1 MERIE
6 PSNGVKMP
14 AMNFGVYRITD
25 PAECEAA
32 VLSAIKAG
40 WRGIDT
46 AASYLNEKAVGRAV
60 ASSGIP
66 RSELFISTKL
76 WVRDAS
82 EAGAERAI
90 RRSLE
95 LLRTDTIDLYLIH
108 QPYGDIYGAWRTMER
123 FYEAGALRAIGV
135 SNFQPDRITDFA
147 LHQRI
152 RPTVN
157 QIEVN
162 PFCQQ
167 READAVNRA
176 LGVMPSAWAPFAE
189 GRDGLLENPV
199 LREIAADRGA
209 TVAQV
214 ALAWLAERGIISIS
228 KTVSPARMAEN
239 LAAPNVKLTP
249 EDMAKI
255 ATLDTGTSRFFSH
268 LDPKI
273 VEWLGTRRLPSEP

>member
-6 PSNGVKMP
+6 PSNSVKMP
-14 AMNFGVYRITD
+14 AMNFGVYWITD
-25 PAECEAA
+25 PTECEAA
-32 VLSAIKAG
+32 VLSA

-46 AASYLNEKAVGRAV
+46 AASYLNERAVGRAV
-60 ASSGIP
+60 ARSGIP
-66 RSELFISTKL
+66 CSELFISTKL
-76 WVRDAS
+76 WVQDTS

-90 RRSLE
+90 RR
-95 LLRTDTIDLYLIH
+95 
-108 QPYGDIYGAWRTMER
+108 TMER
-123 FYEAGALRAIGV
+123 FYEAGDLRAIGV

-167 READAVNRA
+167 READAVNRV

-239 LAAPNVKLTP
+239 LAASNVKLTP

-268 LDPKI
+268 RDPKI
-273 VEWLGTRRLPSEP
+273 VEWLCTRRLPSEP

>member
-32 VLSAIKAG
+32 VLCAIKAG

-46 AASYLNEKAVGRAV
+46 AASYLNERAVGRAV
-60 ASSGIP
+60 ARLGIP

-76 WVRDAS
+76 WVQDAS
-82 EAGAERAI
+82 
-90 RRSLE
+90 
-95 LLRTDTIDLYLIH
+95 
-108 QPYGDIYGAWRTMER
+108 
-123 FYEAGALRAIGV
+123 EAGALRAIGV

-152 RPTVN
+152 RPMVN

-167 READAVNRA
+167 RKADAVNRA

-199 LREIAADRGA
+199 LREIAVDRGA

-214 ALAWLAERGIISIS
+214 VLAWLAERGIISIS

-239 LAAPNVKLTP
+239 PASNVKLTP

-268 LDPKI
+268 RDPKI

>member
-6 PSNGVKMP
+6 PSNSVKMP
-14 AMNFGVYRITD
+14 AMNFGVYWIID
-25 PAECEAA
+25 PTECEAA
-32 VLSAIKAG
+32 VLSA

-46 AASYLNEKAVGRAV
+46 AASYLNERAIGRAV
-60 ASSGIP
+60 ACSGIP
-66 RSELFISTKL
+66 CSELFISTKL
-76 WVRDAS
+76 WVQ
-82 EAGAERAI
+82 
-90 RRSLE
+90 
-95 LLRTDTIDLYLIH
+95 DTS
-108 QPYGDIYGAWRTMER
+108 
-123 FYEAGALRAIGV
+123 EAGALRAIGV

-199 LREIAADRGA
+199 LREIATDRGA

-239 LAAPNVKLTP
+239 LAASNVKLTP

-268 LDPKI
+268 RAPKI
-273 VEWLGTRRLPSEP
+273 VEWLCTRRLPSEP

>member
-6 PSNGVKMP
+6 PSNSVKMP
-14 AMNFGVYRITD
+14 AMNCGVYWIID
-25 PAECEAA
+25 PTECEAA
-32 VLSAIKAG
+32 VLSA

-46 AASYLNEKAVGRAV
+46 AASYLNERAVGRAV
-60 ASSGIP
+60 ACSGIP
-66 RSELFISTKL
+66 CSELFISTKL
-76 WVRDAS
+76 WVQ
-82 EAGAERAI
+82 
-90 RRSLE
+90 
-95 LLRTDTIDLYLIH
+95 DTS
-108 QPYGDIYGAWRTMER
+108 
-123 FYEAGALRAIGV
+123 EAGALRAIGV

-239 LAAPNVKLTP
+239 LAASNVKLTP

-268 LDPKI
+268 RDPKI
-273 VEWLGTRRLPSEP
+273 VEWLCTRRLPSEP

>member
-1 MERIE
+1 MEKIE
-6 PSNGVKMP
+6 LSNGVKMP

-32 VLSAIKAG
+32 VLSALKAG

-46 AASYLNEKAVGRAV
+46 AASYLNERAVGRAV
-60 ASSGIP
+60 ARSGIP
-66 RSELFISTKL
+66 RSELFITTKL
-76 WVRDAS
+76 WVQEAS

-95 LLRTDTIDLYLIH
+95 LLGTDTIDLYLIH

-123 FYEAGALRAIGV
+123 FYEAGVLKAIGV

-147 LHQRI
+147 LNQRI
-152 RPTVN
+152 RPMVN

-199 LREIAADRGA
+199 LREIAADRGGQHAFTNKADVRRFMAGAAAGDHRHVVFIQIA
-209 TVAQV
+209 TDHHPDRRV
-214 ALAWLAERGIISIS
+214 ALQTGEVIPRAGDNGTLNHIVDEAG
-228 KTVSPARMAEN
+228 A
-239 LAAPNVKLTP
+239 LVKKELRHS
-249 EDMAKI
+249 
-255 ATLDTGTSRFFSH
+255 GS
-268 LDPKI
+268 
-273 VEWLGTRRLPSEP
+273 

>member
-1 MERIE
+1 
-6 PSNGVKMP
+6 VQ
-14 AMNFGVYRITD
+14 
-25 PAECEAA
+25 
-32 VLSAIKAG
+32 
-40 WRGIDT
+40 DT
-46 AASYLNEKAVGRAV
+46 
-60 ASSGIP
+60 
-66 RSELFISTKL
+66 
-76 WVRDAS
+76 S

-123 FYEAGALRAIGV
+123 FYEAGDLRAIGV

-176 LGVMPSAWAPFAE
+176 LGVMPSH
-189 GRDGLLENPV
+189 GRPLPK
-199 LREIAADRGA
+199 A
-209 TVAQV
+209 
-214 ALAWLAERGIISIS
+214 
-228 KTVSPARMAEN
+228 
-239 LAAPNVKLTP
+239 
-249 EDMAKI
+249 
-255 ATLDTGTSRFFSH
+255 GTAS
-268 LDPKI
+268 
-273 VEWLGTRRLPSEP
+273 

>member
-1 MERIE
+1 M
-6 PSNGVKMP
+6 
-14 AMNFGVYRITD
+14 
-25 PAECEAA
+25 
-32 VLSAIKAG
+32 
-40 WRGIDT
+40 
-46 AASYLNEKAVGRAV
+46 
-60 ASSGIP
+60 
-66 RSELFISTKL
+66 
-76 WVRDAS
+76 
-82 EAGAERAI
+82 
-90 RRSLE
+90 
-95 LLRTDTIDLYLIH
+95 
-108 QPYGDIYGAWRTMER
+108 
-123 FYEAGALRAIGV
+123 

-176 LGVMPSAWAPFAE
+176 LGVMPSAWAPFVE

-239 LAAPNVKLTP
+239 LAASNVKLTP

-268 LDPKI
+268 RDPKI
-273 VEWLGTRRLPSEP
+273 VEWLCTRRLPSEP

>member
-6 PSNGVKMP
+6 PSNSVKMP
-14 AMNFGVYRITD
+14 AMNFGVYWIID
-25 PAECEAA
+25 PTECEAA
-32 VLSAIKAG
+32 VLSA

-46 AASYLNEKAVGRAV
+46 AASYLNERAVGRAV
-60 ASSGIP
+60 ACSGIP
-66 RSELFISTKL
+66 CSELFISTKL
-76 WVRDAS
+76 WVQ
-82 EAGAERAI
+82 
-90 RRSLE
+90 
-95 LLRTDTIDLYLIH
+95 DTS
-108 QPYGDIYGAWRTMER
+108 
-123 FYEAGALRAIGV
+123 EAGALRAIGV

-239 LAAPNVKLTP
+239 LAASNVKLTL

-268 LDPKI
+268 RDPKI
-273 VEWLGTRRLPSEP
+273 VEWLCTRRLPSEP

>member
-6 PSNGVKMP
+6 PSNSVKMP
-14 AMNFGVYRITD
+14 AMNFGVYWIID
-25 PAECEAA
+25 PTECEAA
-32 VLSAIKAG
+32 VLSA

-46 AASYLNEKAVGRAV
+46 ASYLNERAIGRAV
-60 ASSGIP
+60 ACSGIP
-66 RSELFISTKL
+66 CSELFISTKL
-76 WVRDAS
+76 WVQ
-82 EAGAERAI
+82 
-90 RRSLE
+90 
-95 LLRTDTIDLYLIH
+95 DTS
-108 QPYGDIYGAWRTMER
+108 
-123 FYEAGALRAIGV
+123 EAGALRAIGV

-199 LREIAADRGA
+199 LREIATDRGA

-239 LAAPNVKLTP
+239 LAASNVKLTP

-268 LDPKI
+268 RAPKI
-273 VEWLGTRRLPSEP
+273 VEWLCTRRLPSEP

>member
-6 PSNGVKMP
+6 PSNSVKMP
-14 AMNFGVYRITD
+14 AMNFSVYWITD
-25 PAECEAA
+25 PTECEAA
-32 VLSAIKAG
+32 VLSA

-46 AASYLNEKAVGRAV
+46 AASYLNERAVGRAV
-60 ASSGIP
+60 ACSGIP
-66 RSELFISTKL
+66 CSELFISTKL
-76 WVRDAS
+76 WVQ
-82 EAGAERAI
+82 
-90 RRSLE
+90 
-95 LLRTDTIDLYLIH
+95 DTS
-108 QPYGDIYGAWRTMER
+108 
-123 FYEAGALRAIGV
+123 EAGALRAIGV

-239 LAAPNVKLTP
+239 LAASNVKLTP

-268 LDPKI
+268 RDPKI
-273 VEWLGTRRLPSEP
+273 VEWLCTRRLPLE

>member
-6 PSNGVKMP
+6 PSNSVKMP
-14 AMNFGVYRITD
+14 AMNFGVYWITD
-25 PAECEAA
+25 PTECEAA
-32 VLSAIKAG
+32 VLSA

-46 AASYLNEKAVGRAV
+46 AASYLNERAVGRAV
-60 ASSGIP
+60 ACSGIP
-66 RSELFISTKL
+66 CSELFISTKL
-76 WVRDAS
+76 WVQDTS

-123 FYEAGALRAIGV
+123 FYEAGDLRAI
-135 SNFQPDRITDFA
+135 
-147 LHQRI
+147 
-152 RPTVN
+152 
-157 QIEVN
+157 
-162 PFCQQ
+162 
-167 READAVNRA
+167 
-176 LGVMPSAWAPFAE
+176 GVMPSAWAPFAE

-239 LAAPNVKLTP
+239 LAASNVKLTP

-268 LDPKI
+268 RDPKI
-273 VEWLGTRRLPSEP
+273 VEWLCTRRLPSEP

>member
-6 PSNGVKMP
+6 PSNSVKMP
-14 AMNFGVYRITD
+14 AMNFGVYWITD
-25 PAECEAA
+25 PTECEAA
-32 VLSAIKAG
+32 VLSA

-46 AASYLNEKAVGRAV
+46 AASYLNERAVGRAV
-60 ASSGIP
+60 ARSGIP
-66 RSELFISTKL
+66 CSELFISTKL
-76 WVRDAS
+76 WVQDTS

-199 LREIAADRGA
+199 LR
-209 TVAQV
+209 AQNLGPV
-214 ALAWLAERGIISIS
+214 GCITNRLLIS
-228 KTVSPARMAEN
+228 
-239 LAAPNVKLTP
+239 
-249 EDMAKI
+249 
-255 ATLDTGTSRFFSH
+255 
-268 LDPKI
+268 
-273 VEWLGTRRLPSEP
+273 

>member
-1 MERIE
+1 MEKIE
-6 PSNGVKMP
+6 LSNGVKMP
-14 AMNFGVYRITD
+14 AMNFGVYQITD

-32 VLSAIKAG
+32 VINALEAG

-46 AASYLNEKAVGRAV
+46 AASYLNERAVGRAV
-60 ASSGIP
+60 ARSGIP
-66 RSELFISTKL
+66 RSELFITTKL
-76 WVRDAS
+76 WVQDAS
-82 EAGAERAI
+82 EASAERVI

-95 LLRTDTIDLYLIH
+95 LLGTVTIDLYLIH

-123 FYEAGALRAIGV
+123 FYEAGVLKAIGV
-135 SNFQPDRITDFA
+135 CNFQPDRITDFA
-147 LHQRI
+147 LNQRI
-152 RPTVN
+152 RPMVN

-189 GRDGLLENPV
+189 GRDGLFENPV

-214 ALAWLAERGIISIS
+214 VLAWLAERGIISIS

-239 LAAPNVKLTP
+239 LAASNMKLTP

-268 LDPKI
+268 RDPQI
-273 VEWLGTRRLPSEP
+273 VEWLCTRRLPLE

>member
-6 PSNGVKMP
+6 PSNSVKMP
-14 AMNFGVYRITD
+14 AMNFGVYWIID
-25 PAECEAA
+25 PTECEAA
-32 VLSAIKAG
+32 VLSA

-46 AASYLNEKAVGRAV
+46 AASYLNERAVGRAV
-60 ASSGIP
+60 ACSGIP
-66 RSELFISTKL
+66 CSELFISTKL
-76 WVRDAS
+76 WVQ
-82 EAGAERAI
+82 
-90 RRSLE
+90 
-95 LLRTDTIDLYLIH
+95 DTS
-108 QPYGDIYGAWRTMER
+108 
-123 FYEAGALRAIGV
+123 EAGALRAIGV

-167 READAVNRA
+167 REANAVNRA

-228 KTVSPARMAEN
+228 KTVSPGEPRRLKREAHARGHGEN
-239 LAAPNVKLTP
+239 RDARHGHEPLFLSSRP
-249 EDMAKI
+249 ED
-255 ATLDTGTSRFFSH
+255 
-268 LDPKI
+268 
-273 VEWLGTRRLPSEP
+273 RRVALHSKAAF

>member
-6 PSNGVKMP
+6 PSNSVKMP
-14 AMNFGVYRITD
+14 AMNFGVYWITD
-25 PAECEAA
+25 PTECEAA
-32 VLSAIKAG
+32 VLSA

-46 AASYLNEKAVGRAV
+46 AASYLNERAVGRAV
-60 ASSGIP
+60 ARSGIP
-66 RSELFISTKL
+66 CSELFISTKL
-76 WVRDAS
+76 WVQ
-82 EAGAERAI
+82 
-90 RRSLE
+90 
-95 LLRTDTIDLYLIH
+95 DTS
-108 QPYGDIYGAWRTMER
+108 
-123 FYEAGALRAIGV
+123 EAGALRAIGV

-239 LAAPNVKLTP
+239 LAASNVKLTP

-268 LDPKI
+268 RDPKI
-273 VEWLGTRRLPSEP
+273 VEWLCTRRLPSEP

>member
-6 PSNGVKMP
+6 PSNSVKMP
-14 AMNFGVYRITD
+14 AMNFGVYWITD
-25 PAECEAA
+25 PTECEAA
-32 VLSAIKAG
+32 VLSA

-46 AASYLNEKAVGRAV
+46 AASYLNERAVGRAV
-60 ASSGIP
+60 ARSGIP
-66 RSELFISTKL
+66 CSELFISTKL
-76 WVRDAS
+76 WVQDTS

-228 KTVSPARMAEN
+228 KTVSPAEPRRLKREAHARGHGEN
-239 LAAPNVKLTP
+239 RDARHGHEPLFLSSRP
-249 EDMAKI
+249 EDRRVA
-255 ATLDTGTSRFFSH
+255 LH
-268 LDPKI
+268 PKAAF
-273 VEWLGTRRLPSEP
+273 

>member
-6 PSNGVKMP
+6 PSNSVKMP
-14 AMNFGVYRITD
+14 AMNFGVYWITD
-25 PAECEAA
+25 PTECEAA
-32 VLSAIKAG
+32 VLSA

-46 AASYLNEKAVGRAV
+46 AASYLNERAVGRAV
-60 ASSGIP
+60 ACSGIP
-66 RSELFISTKL
+66 CSELFISTKL
-76 WVRDAS
+76 WVQDTS

-123 FYEAGALRAIGV
+123 FYEAGDLRAIGV

-167 READAVNRA
+167 READAVNRV

-199 LREIAADRGA
+199 LREIAADPGA

-214 ALAWLAERGIISIS
+214 ALAWLAERGITSIS
-228 KTVSPARMAEN
+228 KTVSPARMAKN
-239 LAAPNVKLTP
+239 LAASNVKLTP

-268 LDPKI
+268 RDPKI
-273 VEWLGTRRLPSEP
+273 VEWLCTRRLPSEP

>member
-6 PSNGVKMP
+6 PSNSVKMP
-14 AMNFGVYRITD
+14 AMNFGVYWITD
-25 PAECEAA
+25 PTECEAA
-32 VLSAIKAG
+32 VLSA

-46 AASYLNEKAVGRAV
+46 AASYLNERAVGRAV
-60 ASSGIP
+60 ARSGIP
-66 RSELFISTKL
+66 CSELFISTKL
-76 WVRDAS
+76 WVQDTS

-157 QIEVN
+157 
-162 PFCQQ
+162 
-167 READAVNRA
+167 
-176 LGVMPSAWAPFAE
+176 
-189 GRDGLLENPV
+189 
-199 LREIAADRGA
+199 
-209 TVAQV
+209 
-214 ALAWLAERGIISIS
+214 
-228 KTVSPARMAEN
+228 
-239 LAAPNVKLTP
+239 
-249 EDMAKI
+249 
-255 ATLDTGTSRFFSH
+255 
-268 LDPKI
+268 
-273 VEWLGTRRLPSEP
+273 

>member
-6 PSNGVKMP
+6 PSNSVKMP
-14 AMNFGVYRITD
+14 AMNFGVYWITD
-25 PAECEAA
+25 PTECEAA
-32 VLSAIKAG
+32 VLSA

-46 AASYLNEKAVGRAV
+46 AASYLNERAVGRAV
-60 ASSGIP
+60 ARSGIP
-66 RSELFISTKL
+66 CSELFISTKL
-76 WVRDAS
+76 WVQDTS

-123 FYEAGALRAIGV
+123 FYEAGDLRAIGV

-239 LAAPNVKLTP
+239 LAASNVKLTP